1 MQNETQDDG
10 MSRRSVNA
18 QVYRNR
24 VERVLEHINVHLDE
38 PLTLA
43 RLSAIA
49 GVSPFHLHHQ
59 FSAVTGVPL
68 TKLVQLL
75 RLKRASMRLVFQP
88 RQRIT
93 DIAFEA
99 GFENAESFSR
109 AFRRELGQT
118 PRAFRYQP
126 RWDAWRARFRLQ
138 HLRPRPFQPHREHAM
153 DVRIVDFPETRVAAL
168 EHRGAPEHEYETVRK
183 FVAWRVAN
191 RLSPDRHRS
200 YGLHYNDP
208 RTAGA
213 DYRMDVCV
221 SMDRPVPEN
230 ADGVVAKVIPGGRC
244 AVARYVGSRDEVRA
258 AVYLYETWLP
268 SSGETLREC
277 PVIFHYVNVGP
288 NVPEHEMITDVYL
301 PIV

>member
-1 MQNETQDDG
+1 MDV
-10 MSRRSVNA
+10 SL
-18 QVYRNR
+18 YRNR

-38 PLTLA
+38 PVTLA
-43 RLSAIA
+43 HLAEIA

-75 RLKRASMRLVFQP
+75 RLKRASMGLVFQP
-88 RQRIT
+88 GRRIT

-109 AFRRELGQT
+109 AFRRELGQS
-118 PRAFRYQP
+118 PRAFRYAP
-126 RWDAWRARFRLQ
+126 RWLTWRERFRLQ
-138 HLRPRPFQPHREHAM
+138 HLRPRPVQSFSERIVM
-153 DVRIVDFPETRVAAL
+153 NVRIVEFPETHVAAL
-168 EHRGAPEHEYETVRK
+168 EHHGAPGLEYDTVRR

-191 RLSPDRHRS
+191 RLAPDRHRS

-208 RTAGA
+208 RTAGEN
-213 DYRMDVCV
+213 YRMDVCA
-221 SMDRPVPEN
+221 SMDGPVPEN
-230 ADGVVAKVIPGGRC
+230 VEGIVSKVIPAGRC

-258 AVYLYETWLP
+258 AQYLYETWLP
-268 SSGETLREC
+268 VSGETLRDY
-277 PVIFHYVNVGP
+277 PLIFHYVNVGP
-288 NVPEHEMITDVYL
+288 NVAEHEMITDVYL